1 MNVNQDYLPMDPSHA
16 DPLPVMEGPKH
27 RQLRMQKGLVG
38 RESGIGSLP
47 LNVSLQLTE
56 DADEEK
62 DIPID
67 LDQPEEEWE
76 AAVRGEGSPRMEEQN
91 ARLKAKVRR

>member
-27 RQLRMQKGLVG
+27 RQLRMQKSLVG
-38 RESGIGSLP
+38 RESGRGSLP

-56 DADEEK
+56 GTGEEE
-62 DIPID
+62 DVPID

-76 AAVRGEGSPRMEEQN
+76 AVVQGEGAPRMEEQ
-91 ARLKAKVRR
+91 RLRAKVRL